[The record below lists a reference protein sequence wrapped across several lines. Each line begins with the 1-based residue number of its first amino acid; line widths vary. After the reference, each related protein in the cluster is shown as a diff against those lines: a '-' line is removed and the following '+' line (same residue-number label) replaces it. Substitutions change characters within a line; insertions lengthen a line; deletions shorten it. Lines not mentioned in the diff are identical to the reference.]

1 MRRRR
6 LGPGSCAY
14 DTGCLPDVFAMAIET
29 LRHDGGI
36 VELRLARA
44 PVNALDPMLCNAL
57 RDAIADA
64 VAEGA
69 AGLVLSGN
77 EKVFSA
83 GLDVP
88 HLLSLGDDR
97 TALHAAWGAFFEA
110 ARALAG
116 SPIPVV
122 AAITG
127 HAPAGGCVL
136 ALCCDYR
143 VMAKSEDPTRPF
155 RLGLNETQVG
165 LVAPAGIQHL
175 IERTVGKPRAGVLLA
190 PGELVD
196 ADKARGIG
204 LVDESVAAHQVGA
217 RSIAWLQSLLA
228 LPRKPVLA
236 TREISRADLVTALSP
251 QNIRLEHFINAWT
264 EPDTQ
269 AGLKALVARLGK

>member
-1 MRRRR
+1 
-6 LGPGSCAY
+6 
-14 DTGCLPDVFAMAIET
+14 MAIET
-29 LRHDGGI
+29 LRHDGDI

-44 PVNALDPMLCNAL
+44 PVNALDPALCESL
-57 RDAIADA
+57 RHAVGEA
-64 VAEGA
+64 VAQGA
-69 AGLVLSGN
+69 TGLVLSGN

-97 TALHAAWGAFFEA
+97 AALNVAWGAFFDA

-116 SPIPVV
+116 SPVPVV

-143 VMAKSEDPTRPF
+143 VMAKSDDPARPF

-175 IERTVGKPRAGVLLA
+175 MERAVGKHRAGVLLA
-190 PGELVD
+190 TGELVD
-196 ADKARGIG
+196 ADKALAIG
-204 LVDESVAAHQVGA
+204 LVDELVTADQVVA
-217 RSIAWLQSLLA
+217 RSVAWLQSLLA
-228 LPRKPVLA
+228 LPRNPVLA
-236 TREISRADLVTALSP
+236 TRAISRTDVVAALSP
-251 QNIRLEHFINAWT
+251 QSIQLDHFIDAWT

>member
-1 MRRRR
+1 
-6 LGPGSCAY
+6 
-14 DTGCLPDVFAMAIET
+14 MAIET
-29 LRHDGGI
+29 FRHDGGI
-36 VELRLARA
+36 IELRLART
-44 PVNALDPMLCNAL
+44 PVNALDPTLCSAL
-57 RDAIADA
+57 QSAIAEA
-64 VAEGA
+64 VAGGA
-69 AGLVLSGN
+69 TGLLLSGN

-97 TALHAAWGAFFEA
+97 TALRAAWGAFFDA

-116 SPIPVV
+116 APVPVV

-143 VMAKSEDPTRPF
+143 VMAKSEDPARPF

-175 IERTVGKPRAGVLLA
+175 MERAIGKHRAGVLLA
-190 PGELVD
+190 TGELVD
-196 ADKARGIG
+196 ADKALAIG
-204 LVDESVAAHQVGA
+204 LVDELVAADQVVA
-217 RSIAWLQSLLA
+217 RSVAWLQSLLA

-236 TREISRADLVTALSP
+236 TRAISRADVVAALSP
-251 QNIRLEHFINAWT
+251 QSIQLDHFIDAWT